1 MKFNR
6 KNQTLAALLFFV
18 SALACFS
25 SCRKTAEDII
35 EIISESEAAEIAETA
50 IAERTAGMSMP
61 TVDMAQILETYLE
74 NCGVPGD
81 TTLQKSNSGANA
93 SYNYTFGLEWLINCN
108 DLGVPQNAEVD
119 LSGDGTFS
127 TNRWSGDEQASG
139 TLTFTGLNPQAT
151 DYIVNGSYTLEGD
164 VTGDLRRVDPTF
176 SCTTTIALVNVT
188 ISKSTYKI
196 TGGSGTIQITGTNG
210 QGNTRTLDGTLTFNG
225 DGTVTVVVN
234 GHSHTFPV

>member
-93 SYNYTFGLEWLINCN
+93 SYNYTFGLEWLVNCN
-108 DLGVPQNAEVD
+108 DLGVPQNAEVG

-176 SCTTTIALVNVT
+176 SCTTTITLVNVT

-196 TGGSGTIQITGTNG
+196 TGGSGAVQITGTNG
-210 QGNTRTLDGTLTFNG
+210 QGNTRTLTGTLTFNG